1 MLTSLGTVTLKSGER
16 VSAAVVRA
24 PDAEWAPKLERFLA
38 HKGGIWNWQNSELL
52 RHDVGVEARFHVL
65 HRGGIPFAHIL
76 TAELDGVGLF
86 GHVYTDPADRGQGA
100 SSSLQTLLI
109 DDFRR
114 RGGRALYLHTDHG
127 SQAYRL
133 YQRAGFVDLEPGSGD
148 MRLLNMD
155 AAAFDRLGA
164 DAAEAGEA
172 TIAPLGWRHWPTS
185 SVLFA
190 GDQPG
195 IVRAAALGLVGRSL
209 TEGHFLPLIQAER
222 ARAADEAPGAV
233 ALQSPGGVFLGFA
246 SRQPH
251 PHWPGIDV
259 LDCYCHPAW
268 WRRAGD
274 LIAALRIDPKRRLIA
289 HADARCPQQARAF
302 EQAGLQRVATVPG
315 LAGSATGSGDRADV
329 AMFVRAAT

>member
-1 MLTSLGTVTLKSGER
+1 MALVPLGTVTLKSGER
-16 VSAAVVRA
+16 VEAAVVRA
-24 PDAEWAPKLERFLA
+24 PDSEWAPKLERFLG
-38 HKGGIWNWQNSELL
+38 HKGQIWQWQNSELL
-52 RHDVGVEARFHVL
+52 RHDVGIEARFHIL
-65 HRGGIPFAHIL
+65 HRAGAPLAHIL
-76 TAELDGVGLF
+76 TAELNGVGLF

-100 SSSLQTLLI
+100 SSALQALLI

-133 YQRAGFVDLEPGSGD
+133 YQKAGFVDLEAGSGD

-155 AAAFDRLGA
+155 AGAFDRAALDA
-164 DAAEAGEA
+164 KDAA
-172 TIAPLGWRHWPTS
+172 IAPLDWRHWPTA

-209 TEGHFLPLIQAER
+209 TEEHFLPLIQAER
-222 ARAADEAPGAV
+222 ARAADAAPAAV
-233 ALQSPGGVFLGFA
+233 ALQAPDGAFLGFA
-246 SRQPH
+246 SRLPH
-251 PHWPGIDV
+251 PHWPGIDM

-289 HADARCPQQARAF
+289 HADARCSDQGRAF
-302 EQAGLQRVATVPG
+302 ASAGLKRVATVPG
-315 LAGSATGSGDRADV
+315 LAASGAAMRNRADV
-329 AMFVRAAT
+329 DIFLHAGT